1 METYLPQ
8 VFKCCLFN
16 IHLRYWSYWHSW
28 YADGECSL
36 LRLAPQCLYLPSYRQ
51 QISNIAAGFN
61 LLTLLQNRMVHFT
74 SKMMSCIS
82 MLLTVRH
89 GFIINKRC
97 PLYILNGHCS
107 SSLNLQSFME
117 PWPQCMEL
125 PFTKRRY
132 TVICT
137 CTPPQQ
143 QVYYWLLCNCQNHPC
158 SLTTI
163 VVTKMATMVMGA

>member
-16 IHLRYWSYWHSW
+16 IHLRYWSYWHVYSW
-28 YADGECSL
+28 CADGECSL
-36 LRLAPQCLYLPSYRQ
+36 LRLAPQCLYLPSYWQ

-74 SKMMSCIS
+74 SKMSCIS

-89 GFIINKRC
+89 GFTINKRC

-107 SSLNLQSFME
+107 SLLNLQSFMGLGLNV
-117 PWPQCMEL
+117 WSSHL
-125 PFTKRRY
+125 PKEDILLFVLIHHHSSRSIIGCCV
-132 TVICT
+132 TVK
-137 CTPPQQ
+137 
-143 QVYYWLLCNCQNHPC
+143 
-158 SLTTI
+158 TI
-163 VVTKMATMVMGA
+163 HAH